1 MPETGKVRM
10 SIWVEPEDRER
21 LRYIAERVGLGTE
34 SGAIRFAVRR
44 VERMM
49 RAEEA
54 KERRADN
61 PCACCGESQ
70 ACQDARGDE

>member
-49 RAEEA
+49 RADEA
-54 KERRADN
+54 KERRA
-61 PCACCGESQ
+61 AQRGGE
-70 ACQDARGDE
+70 